1 MELSWTDKKSIIVLT
16 QIGTLCNCPKH
27 EKCEKKY
34 KMRVT
39 ILYCT
44 ILYIENRSTNLS
56 CVNWNFRKLQF
67 RGKKHLLN
75 IETGRPHKLALNSK
89 CGQDSAGRRQNRF
102 SSCDFSARRE
112 GGGGEI
118 HVGPRSAHHLGHY
131 LGRNLVFH
139 PPPSPFPVLLG
150 LKCGLVNLAA
160 GLELFSSL

>member
-1 MELSWTDKKSIIVLT
+1 MYLPKAWKAWKEIWNVCNNISGTYRSKVQICHVWTEIS
-16 QIGTLCNCPKH
+16 Q
-27 EKCEKKY
+27 
-34 KMRVT
+34 
-39 ILYCT
+39 
-44 ILYIENRSTNLS
+44 
-56 CVNWNFRKLQF
+56 NFSFERNQ
-67 RGKKHLLN
+67 HLLN

-139 PPPSPFPVLLG
+139 PPPPPFPVLLG